1 MLALAVSACNI
12 CMVIYCNIPEVLRSC
27 QIHLQ
32 TVFLFLS
39 QSVIIFLV
47 MLEHTVSLH
56 RSGKFRDRRVR
67 MFSAEHVLPLCQ
79 LLEQRYFIKALRR
92 FFNMI
97 VSGNAV
103 QFVQR
108 LVHAAV
114 LYGEHL
120 VYIWQLCTAVVQVLA
135 E

>member
-1 MLALAVSACNI
+1 MLALAVSACDI
-12 CMVIYCNIPEVLRSC
+12 CMIFDCNIPEVLRSC

-32 TVFLFLS
+32 TIFLFLS

-47 MLEHTVSLH
+47 MLKHTVSLH

-67 MFSAEHVLPLCQ
+67 MFSAEHILPVCQ
-79 LLEQRYFIKALRR
+79 LLEQRYFVEALRR
-92 FFNMI
+92 FFDVV

-103 QFVQR
+103 QFVQC

-114 LYGEHL
+114 LRAEHNGH
-120 VYIWQLCTAVVQVLA
+120 IRQICTAVVQVLA